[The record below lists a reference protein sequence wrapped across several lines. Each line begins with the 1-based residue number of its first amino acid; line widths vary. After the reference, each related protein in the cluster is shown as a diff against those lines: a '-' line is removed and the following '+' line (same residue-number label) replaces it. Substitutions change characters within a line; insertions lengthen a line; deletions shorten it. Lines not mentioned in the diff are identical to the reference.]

1 MEEEKKTIEMRR
13 RREGGKK
20 WKEKEE
26 RKKIEIHHFYIN
38 HNATCLL
45 PQFCINIVFDFSRDD
60 CTTQGKFEMMVMPIF
75 WGGGWGGGGNKMH
88 YGLCENGE

>member
-1 MEEEKKTIEMRR
+1 MRWRRGKKTIEMRRR

-26 RKKIEIHHFYIN
+26 RKKIEIHHFHIN

-45 PQFCINIVFDFSRDD
+45 PQFCITIVLDFSWGN
-60 CTTQGKFEMMVMPIF
+60 CNAQEKIGNNGYAKFK
-75 WGGGWGGGGNKMH
+75 GGGGQDA
-88 YGLCENGE
+88 LWSI